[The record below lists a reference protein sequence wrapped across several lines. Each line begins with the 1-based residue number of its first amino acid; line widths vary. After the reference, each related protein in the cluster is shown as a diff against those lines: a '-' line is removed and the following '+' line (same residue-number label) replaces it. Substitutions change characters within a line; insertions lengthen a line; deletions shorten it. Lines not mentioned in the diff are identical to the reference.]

1 MCTYTVA
8 SNFYYT
14 SEIPCMEFT
23 TLSAS
28 QTGFLVCLVAVCMG
42 HALHEPFKAMA
53 PTVWI
58 QQAMLGLLCLLKQ

>member
-1 MCTYTVA
+1 
-8 SNFYYT
+8 
-14 SEIPCMEFT
+14 MEFT